1 MQLFYHPDANE
12 SDTFIVLNKEE
23 SNHLIKVNRKQEGDT
38 VYITNGKGLLLTT
51 EISLASSAKCQVKIV
66 NLQKQ
71 EPTNYR
77 LHLAVAPT
85 KMNER
90 FEWFLEKATEIG
102 VHEVTPIICNQS
114 ERRIVKTE
122 RFQKIIESA
131 MKQSLH
137 YFMPVLNEPISFAN
151 FVKKEFEGQKFI
163 AHCENSIEKK
173 SFKNEIVP
181 NKNIVIMIGPEGDF
195 SANEIQQALDQKFIA
210 VSLGNTRLRTE
221 TAAVVACHSV
231 VFKNEH

>member
-1 MQLFYHPDANE
+1 MQLFYHPNANE
-12 SDTFIVLNKEE
+12 SDAFVVLNKEE

-51 EISLASSAKCQVKIV
+51 AISLASNSKCELTIV
-66 NLQKQ
+66 GIEKQ
-71 EPTNYR
+71 EATKYY

-102 VHEVTPIICNQS
+102 IQEITPIICNQS
-114 ERRIVKTE
+114 ERRIIKTE

-137 YFMPVLNEPISFAN
+137 YFMPILNEPISFAE

-163 AHCENSIEKK
+163 AHCENSSEKK

-195 SANEIQQALDQKFIA
+195 SANEIQQAFDQKFIA

-231 VFKNEH
+231 VFTNEN